1 MQTYESTVSIT
12 QVYTLAK
19 LRKRKDKYTIQ
30 VFKVD
35 FPTSQSILVSPPDMD
50 FPLNMKKLQ
59 PPSKTFLGTKKSP
72 PYSRGAR
79 TP

>member
-50 FPLNMKKLQ
+50 FPPLIQRSEDTL
-59 PPSKTFLGTKKSP
+59 KTRFFKQYWYK
-72 PYSRGAR
+72 
-79 TP
+79 

>member
-1 MQTYESTVSIT
+1 MQIYESTVSIT

-35 FPTSQSILVSPPDMD
+35 FPTSQSILVSPSDMD
-50 FPLNMKKLQ
+50 FP
-59 PPSKTFLGTKKSP
+59 P
-72 PYSRGAR
+72 
-79 TP
+79 